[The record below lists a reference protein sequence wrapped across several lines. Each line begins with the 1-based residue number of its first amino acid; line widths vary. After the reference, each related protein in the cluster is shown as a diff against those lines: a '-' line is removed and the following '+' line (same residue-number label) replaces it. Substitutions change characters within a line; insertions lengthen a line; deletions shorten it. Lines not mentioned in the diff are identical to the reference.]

1 MGTTQAKAR
10 AWDAGAPAHNA
21 PSFRSWFLAR
31 LDGLL
36 SERLRS
42 APPSEL
48 TRARLVAGA
57 TVFLLLFDLL
67 YLVHALS
74 TSGPLRPKLATALGA
89 ALLYLL
95 LLVLMRRSATIRP
108 PALFLCAL
116 LTVALVGAN
125 FAVGN
130 PYSGS
135 HASAMLLP
143 ALAVYLLGPRW
154 AFPVTLALI
163 ALLGFA
169 YPFHVLRAG
178 NGITQAD
185 EYWGVYFYASF
196 SFVGAWGLGT
206 LHSIARDQ
214 VQASLE
220 RTLKEKH
227 ESEGKLLSL
236 IESTDDL
243 VCSLDLAGKLI
254 TANSALKR
262 SFSENFGRELP
273 LGENFFAAAPPERQ
287 ELWKERLAQVARG
300 QRLRVEEEYVLKNKR
315 SIQEIRLS
323 PIYGEGGQILGA
335 TLFFRDITVH
345 KEAEARL
352 GEMHRTLVDVSRQAG
367 MAEIATGV
375 LHNVGNTL
383 NSVNI
388 STALLADQLRKSR
401 VTGLVKAAQLLRD
414 NASAVGTFLASDPQ
428 GRKLPGYLVAVAE
441 SLVEEREVMSQ
452 EVLALSESVDHIKS
466 IITMQQKYART
477 VGAREELQ
485 VSQLIDE
492 ALRLDS
498 ASLGSLGI
506 TVVREYATVPPLL
519 ADRHKLLQ
527 ILVNLLSNARQALV
541 ESQQQ
546 DKRMV
551 IRVQPSAGGQHLL
564 IEVADNGMGIAPEH
578 MTRIFTQGFTTK
590 KTGHG
595 FGLHISALAAAEL
608 KGRLTCAS
616 PGPGQGATFTLELPL
631 AGEEVPS

>member
-1 MGTTQAKAR
+1 
-10 AWDAGAPAHNA
+10 
-21 PSFRSWFLAR
+21 
-31 LDGLL
+31 
-36 SERLRS
+36 
-42 APPSEL
+42 
-48 TRARLVAGA
+48 VAGA

-67 YLVHALS
+67 YVVHAL
-74 TSGPLRPKLATALGA
+74 TASGPLRPKLATGLCAGLLFLGLLVVLRRA
-89 ALLYLL
+89 VTIRGPALL
-95 LLVLMRRSATIRP
+95 
-108 PALFLCAL
+108 LCAL
-116 LTVALVGAN
+116 LTLALVGAN
-125 FAVGN
+125 FTVGN
-130 PYSGS
+130 PYSGA
-135 HASAMLLP
+135 HAASMLLP

-163 ALLGFA
+163 VALGFA

-178 NGITQAD
+178 SGIAQAD

-196 SFVGAWGLGT
+196 SFLGSWGLGA
-206 LHSIARDQ
+206 LHSTARDQ

-243 VCSLDLAGKLI
+243 VCSIDLAGRLI

-262 SFSENFGRELP
+262 AFSVNFGRELP
-273 LGENFFAAAPPERQ
+273 LGELFFATAPPERR
-287 ELWKERLAQVARG
+287 ESWKERLALVSSG
-300 QRLRVEEEYVLKNKR
+300 QRLQVEEEYVLGNKR
-315 SIQEIRLS
+315 SILEIRLS
-323 PIYGEGGQILGA
+323 PIYGEGGQIVGA
-335 TLFFRDITVH
+335 TLFSRDITPH

-388 STALLADQLRKSR
+388 STAVLADQLRKSR
-401 VTGLVKAAQLLRD
+401 VAGLAKAAQLLRD
-414 NASAVGTFLASDPQ
+414 NAPAVGTFLASDPQ

-452 EVLALSESVDHIKS
+452 EVLALSESVDHIRS

-492 ALRLDS
+492 ALRLDA
-498 ASLGSLGI
+498 ASLESLGI

-546 DKRMV
+546 EKRMT
-551 IRVQPSAGGQHLL
+551 IRIRPSEGEQHLL

-590 KTGHG
+590 KKGHG
-595 FGLHISALAAAEL
+595 FGLHISALAATEM